1 MITIQNVSK
10 TYTKKQLLKK
20 RQHIYAVRP
29 TTLTIKEGSCLGLLG
44 QSGSGKSTLGKM
56 LLGIEKPD
64 NGHIYFHQTD
74 IHHARGVEKRFLQ
87 HALQVVFQDCHSA
100 VNPKMR
106 IRAIIA
112 EPICVYEKL
121 TKSEMEQ
128 RVGELLEMVGLKRGD
143 MHKYPHQFSG
153 GQLQRITIAR
163 ALSTKPKLIVLDES
177 INSLDVLV
185 QVSILKLLKKLQRE
199 LKLTYFFIT
208 HDLHAVKLIADEIA
222 IMHQGEI
229 VEKTTVEE
237 LKHVKHEA
245 SRALLAAELPID
257 CMHNY
262 LTEEQVV

>member
-1 MITIQNVSK
+1 MISIQGVSK
-10 TYTKKQLLKK
+10 TYTKKQLFKK
-20 RQHIYAVRP
+20 PQHIHAVRDV
-29 TTLTIKEGSCLGLLG
+29 TLTIQEGSCFALLG

-56 LLGIEKPD
+56 LLGIEKSD
-64 NGHIYFHQTD
+64 AGKIMFHDID
-74 IHHARGVEKRFLQ
+74 IHRAKGAEKRFLQ

-106 IRAIIA
+106 IRDSIA
-112 EPICVYEKL
+112 EPMCVHERLEKA
-121 TKSEMEQ
+121 EIEQ
-128 RVGELLEMVGLKRGD
+128 RVGELLEMVGLQRAD

-185 QVSILKLLKKLQRE
+185 QVSVLKLLKKLQRE

-208 HDLHAVKLIADEIA
+208 HDLHAVKLIADDIA
-222 IMHQGEI
+222 IMHQGQI
-229 VEKTTVEE
+229 VEQTTVEQ
-237 LKHVKHEA
+237 LKYVKHEA
-245 SRALLAAELPID
+245 SRALLAAQLPID

-262 LTEEQVV
+262 LVEEQVV